1 MLSDIVWR
9 GALHRHIKMSGGTTA
24 SPARSVQLEN
34 ESTFPAIPMINAADT
49 QSMTMMSLT
58 ETSCMFQV

>member
-1 MLSDIVWR
+1 M
-9 GALHRHIKMSGGTTA
+9 
-24 SPARSVQLEN
+24 
-34 ESTFPAIPMINAADT
+34 PMINAADT